1 MDRRKLE
8 ARLNLARHLFQH
20 MVRRAFSHDD
30 KDGVGL
36 QQFLSHYRADNIFE
50 IDGLER
56 ERYHTFARC
65 IQCNICQPHCVMYR
79 AIDYHE
85 FPGPMAVASTLSR
98 AIAELGS
105 TRGAIYN
112 CTLCRLCETTCP
124 ENAPIAEI
132 VSFVRKYIY
141 KYEPGLVPQALK
153 KQCDTIRKQGAIF
166 DNNAPISIPGKKS
179 AEYVLFLGC
188 HGRFKQEKRTQ
199 AAISLLER
207 IGIDFTTIDEVCCGA
222 PLKAA
227 GCGESPEFARTNVER
242 ILEKNTAKVI
252 TLCPHCLVTFCEEE
266 EYAGRIEAVH
276 IAKLLPQLT
285 NAITAG
291 DEIVAYHDPCMLG
304 RVCGIFDEPR
314 EVLEGAGA
322 KLVEMKNSREMGLC
336 CGAWGGLKQSAPDTA
351 ETIAARRL
359 EDALDVGADIL
370 LTECPWCLEILQSTT
385 ALDGKLRVSSV
396 LEYLHNPEA

>member
-1 MDRRKLE
+1 MDRKKFE

-36 QQFLSHYRADNIFE
+36 QQFLSSYRDDNVFE
-50 IDGLER
+50 IDSIER

-79 AIDYHE
+79 AIDYHK

-141 KYEPGLVPQALK
+141 KYEPGLVPNALK
-153 KQCDTIRKQGAIF
+153 DQCDSIRKQRAIF
-166 DNNAPISIPGKKS
+166 DKSAPINVPEKKS

-188 HGRFKQEKRTQ
+188 HSRFRQEKRTQ
-199 AAISLLER
+199 AAVSLLER

-222 PLKAA
+222 PLKVA
-227 GCGESPEFARTNVER
+227 GCGISPELARTNLER

-252 TLCPHCLVTFCEEE
+252 TLCPHCLVTFYEDEH
-266 EYAGRIEAVH
+266 YAGRIEAVH

-285 NAITAG
+285 SASKG
-291 DEIVAYHDPCMLG
+291 EEIVTYHDPCMLG

-322 KLVEMKNSREMGLC
+322 KMVEMKNSREMSLC
-336 CGAWGGLKQSAPDTA
+336 CGNWGGLQQSAPDTA
-351 ETIAARRL
+351 EKIAARRL
-359 EDALDVGADIL
+359 GDALDAGADVL
-370 LTECPWCLEILQSTT
+370 LTECPWCLEIFRSTS
-385 ALDGKLRVSSV
+385 ALNGELRVSSV
-396 LEYLHNPEA
+396 LEYLEGALA